1 MDEVFEFFFSTV
13 SRTRLKS
20 GFTKEMLQRLI
31 TCKQYKSFVSIKL
44 ITSYEIF
51 IISLHLYYTI
61 LVYLYIYEI
70 SIEIDLLI

>member
-1 MDEVFEFFFSTV
+1 
-13 SRTRLKS
+13 
-20 GFTKEMLQRLI
+20 MLQRLI

-70 SIEIDLLI
+70 STEIDLLI